1 MIEML
6 QIENEKLK
14 NVKNDEI
21 EEIKIELNQKIE
33 ENK

>member
-1 MIEML
+1 ML

>member
-1 MIEML
+1 ML
-6 QIENEKLK
+6 HIENEKLK

>member
-1 MIEML
+1 ML

-33 ENK
+33 KNK

>member
-33 ENK
+33 KNK